1 MDPSIQ
7 VKMKIKGELFPS
19 YRRYVNEK
27 NLFEILDYINSM
39 EDSDKKDYGTI
50 VVSYTDASFSGC
62 RIKSDLVI
70 ENYYELLNM
79 IESMT

>member
-27 NLFEILDYINSM
+27 NLFKVLDYINSL
-39 EDSDKKDYGTI
+39 EDSEKEVYGS
-50 VVSYTDASFSGC
+50 VVINYTDTSFSGC
-62 RIKSDLVI
+62 KIKSDLVI
-70 ENYYELLNM
+70 ENYYELLDLVK
-79 IESMT
+79 SLT

>member
-7 VKMKIKGELFPS
+7 VKMKIKGELLPS

-27 NLFEILDYINSM
+27 NLFEIIDYINSM

-50 VVSYTDASFSGC
+50 VVNYADTSFSGC

-70 ENYYELLNM
+70 ENYYELLDM
-79 IESMT
+79 IKSMT